1 MKKQRKALTAACL
14 LAFAATA
21 WAAPETVVTNAP
33 AAAQPVTV
41 ASAAPVA
48 VVTVETVKDVNQ
60 FPAADQHPPVQKS
73 LPAASAVRQQVRD
86 YLRSK
91 GISIGK
97 ENKGK
102 TYFDGVADV
111 NVNRAS
117 PDYGK
122 SLAMAYE
129 TAYMEALR
137 KFAEFLDLQVENEV
151 SEDVMNFV
159 S

>member
-60 FPAADQHPPVQKS
+60 FPAADQHPPVQNLSFATIFTKKLS
-73 LPAASAVRQQVRD
+73 YSAKK
-86 YLRSK
+86 L
-91 GISIGK
+91 
-97 ENKGK
+97 
-102 TYFDGVADV
+102 
-111 NVNRAS
+111 
-117 PDYGK
+117 
-122 SLAMAYE
+122 
-129 TAYMEALR
+129 
-137 KFAEFLDLQVENEV
+137 
-151 SEDVMNFV
+151 
-159 S
+159 